1 MSGSSFNGRSN
12 YTQGNIRIDKDSGVI
27 NTTNDIKSLLD
38 LLDYIQKRYAVE
50 SKSKILHTAQDL
62 FTTKDFFNVFKI
74 GFKDVV
80 SFEFLTL
87 IFFLYPIYLLY
98 ESGFVILFPNVDE
111 RWVVTF
117 LIYLFTFSTQ
127 IFFLLFVYYMTRN
140 YYDGV
145 SPRKTVSA
153 YAWGRV
159 TGYIVKIILFLAF
172 FGFLYYL
179 LGHSPS
185 FLNKLVYFL
194 SNVTHEHPMEVY
206 KKVLVAK
213 SQIFTDMFKV
223 PGIVFIFLLGTVILV
238 KYHEN
243 YYQKHLKDKIGK
255 GKHDYKHKEGHIHL
269 GWGYRVYPLNKKLI
283 PIYQSDKSRNYNTGI
298 VGQIGVGKTFTLMN
312 RVKYDIL
319 NGDNVVVIDPKGSGD
334 LFNFVLEW
342 TIRAGR
348 LKDFIYINP
357 VYPEY
362 SSKINPLAYYSM
374 PEVIINTVLA
384 GIRVKDEFYLNI
396 AREVTSIIVY
406 GLIEISKYKRKVKP
420 DFTFD
425 DIKSWLSA
433 PKLEEMKNVLMTIET
448 PTAEKLVSDI
458 EQILATSSDNFAK
471 VGASLRTVLTSLSIG
486 SVGAIIGRS
495 TENDFVK
502 RLMEGKGVIL
512 FVETASLLM
521 KDTSSII
528 GKVLLSNLASI
539 AGYFYAQRKKLP
551 RKLKV
556 HVDEFYT
563 QAFIGVENL
572 FDKGREVGIHMDV
585 YFQSI
590 SQLDAEL
597 GSDRAKVV
605 LENINNY
612 MIMRIKSPET
622 AQKFAEIIGMGKD
635 LLTNYHSDGSVT
647 MMEREDWRVYPA
659 DFIRLENREFI
670 FHTGETDYRG
680 FTVDVD
686 PPILQVE
693 MPKLST
699 KAF

>member
-1 MSGSSFNGRSN
+1 MPNQGFGSKG
-12 YTQGNIRIDKDSGVI
+12 YQGNIRIDKDSGVI
-27 NTTNDIKSLLD
+27 NTTNDIRSLLD
-38 LLDYIQKRYAVE
+38 LLDYVQKRYAVE

-74 GFKDVV
+74 GFKDVL

-87 IFFLYPIYLLY
+87 LFFLYPLYLFY
-98 ESGFVILFPNVDE
+98 ESGFVTFFPNVNE
-111 RWVVTF
+111 RWMVTF
-117 LIYLFTFSTQ
+117 VVYLFTFSTQ
-127 IFFLLFVYYMTRN
+127 IFFLLFVYYMTHN

-145 SPRKTVSA
+145 SPRKTIAA

-159 TGYIVKIILFLAF
+159 TGYFLKIIFFVLF
-172 FGFLYYL
+172 FGIFYYL
-179 LGHSPS
+179 LSHDVA
-185 FLNKLVYFL
+185 FLKKVVYFL
-194 SNVTHEHPMEVY
+194 SSITRKPPQEVY
-206 KKVLVAK
+206 EKLLVAK
-213 SQIFTDMFKV
+213 QHIYIDMFKV
-223 PGIVFIFLLGTVILV
+223 PSVVAIFFVGTIFLVR
-238 KYHEN
+238 YYES

-255 GKHDYKHKEGHIHL
+255 GKHELKPKKDHIHL
-269 GWGYRVYPLNKKLI
+269 GWGYQVYPLNKKLI

-298 VGQIGVGKTFTLMN
+298 FGQIGVGKTYTLMN

-348 LKDFIYINP
+348 LQDFIYINP

-406 GLIEISKYKRKVKP
+406 GLIEISQNKKGVKP
-420 DFTFD
+420 DFTFE

-433 PKLEEMKNVLMTIET
+433 PKLEKLKDILLTIET

-486 SVGAIIGRS
+486 SVGAIIGRH
-495 TENDFVK
+495 TDNDFMR

-521 KDTSSII
+521 KDTSSIV
-528 GKVLLSNLASI
+528 GKVLLSNLASM
-539 AGYFYAQRKKLP
+539 AGYFYAQRMKLP

-585 YFQSI
+585 YLQSI

-597 GSDRAKVV
+597 GKDRARVV

-622 AQKFAEIIGMGKD
+622 AEKFAELIGIGKD

-670 FHTGETDYRG
+670 FHTGEVDYRG
-680 FTVDVD
+680 FTVDVE
-686 PPILQVE
+686 PPSIEVV
-693 MPKLST
+693 MPRLSEEG
-699 KAF
+699 K